1 MNFKQ
6 ILENNVYKNVLTK
19 YKKATKEQQKEMR
32 TKLAS
37 SIETLQALY
46 GAMLNEMK

>member
-19 YKKATKEQQKEMR
+19 YKKASIPQQKEMR
-32 TKLAS
+32 AKLTS

-46 GAMLNEMK
+46 GAMLDNMK